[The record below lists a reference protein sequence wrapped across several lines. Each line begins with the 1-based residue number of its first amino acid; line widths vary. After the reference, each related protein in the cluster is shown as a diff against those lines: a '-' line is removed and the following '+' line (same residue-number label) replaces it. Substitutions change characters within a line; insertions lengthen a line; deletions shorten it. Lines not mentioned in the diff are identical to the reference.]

1 MTPSDLSLQGRVP
14 DCDASATL
22 RKSRLSSNANLQ
34 ICKAELCNVGGL
46 SMGKRHRIFAGA
58 QLRVLR
64 ERRKVAQA
72 ELAAQ
77 LGISPSYLS
86 QLEHDDRPLTARLI
100 ERVASLFPLDWPE
113 FPGED
118 TDQLALMLREAAS
131 DPLFAEPVALDTVA
145 RIAEQQ
151 PGFARRFVELH
162 EALRR
167 ANQRLEMIDEALT
180 VDTDEGARLPW
191 EEVRDWFHLSN
202 NYVDPIDRAA
212 EELAINIAGEGEVAN
227 TEALRWHLSEKHG
240 ITVELRHEEV
250 LRSFNSAERVLRI
263 GAGQPVTG
271 IRFQIAYHVAA
282 MTLGPLIREIAGA
295 ARLRSEVAR
304 ELLTVGL
311 ANYAAGAVL
320 MPYGHFRRLARE
332 YRHDIDRLALFYQT
346 SFEQTC
352 HRLSTMQREGERGLP
367 IFFCRV
373 DMAGNITKRHS
384 ATRFQFAR
392 FGGAC
397 PLWVVHEAAAI
408 PDRILVQL
416 AETPDGV
423 RYVSIAK
430 GLVKASGRYDR
441 TPRRYAVA
449 LGCELQHAGEF
460 IYADGLDIRSEKGV
474 TPIGVSCRI
483 CPRTDCDQRAYPPS
497 DRSISVDLFHRGVVP
512 FSVAPEGRGKQ
523 SQSRIASKPEPE

>member
-1 MTPSDLSLQGRVP
+1 MS
-14 DCDASATL
+14 
-22 RKSRLSSNANLQ
+22 
-34 ICKAELCNVGGL
+34 
-46 SMGKRHRIFAGA
+46 KRHRIFAGA
-58 QLRVLR
+58 QLRELR
-64 ERRKVAQA
+64 ERRQLLQA
-72 ELAAQ
+72 ELAGQ
-77 LGISPSYLS
+77 LGISPAYLS
-86 QLEHDDRPLTARLI
+86 QLEHDDRPLTPRLM
-100 ERVASLFPLDWPE
+100 ERVASLFPLDWQE

-131 DPLFAEPVALDTVA
+131 DPLFAEPMPLDTVT

-151 PGFARRFVELH
+151 PHFARRFVALH
-162 EALRR
+162 AALHR

-180 VDTDEGARLPW
+180 VDTDDGARLPW

-212 EELAINIAGEGEVAN
+212 EQLAAAIAGEGQVVT
-227 TEALRWHLSEKHG
+227 TEGLRQHLFDKHAS
-240 ITVELRHEEV
+240 TVELTHDPA
-250 LRSFNSAERVLRI
+250 LRSFDTEQRVLRI
-263 GAGQPVTG
+263 GANQPGSG

-282 MTLGPLIREIAGA
+282 MTLGPVIHEIAA
-295 ARLRSEVAR
+295 SADLRSEVAR

-311 ANYAAGAVL
+311 ANYAAGALL

-332 YRHDIDRLALFYQT
+332 FRHDVDRLALFHDT

-416 AETPDGV
+416 AETPDGL

-430 GLVKASGRYDR
+430 GLVKASGRFDR

-449 LGCELQHAGEF
+449 LGCELEHAEEF
-460 IYADGLDIRSEKGV
+460 IYADGLDIASPKAI

-497 DRSISVDLFHRGVVP
+497 DRNISVDMFQRGIVP
-512 FSVAPEGRGKQ
+512 FMVAP
-523 SQSRIASKPEPE
+523 

>member
-1 MTPSDLSLQGRVP
+1 MS
-14 DCDASATL
+14 
-22 RKSRLSSNANLQ
+22 
-34 ICKAELCNVGGL
+34 
-46 SMGKRHRIFAGA
+46 KRHRIFAGA

-64 ERRKVAQA
+64 EQRQMMQA
-72 ELAAQ
+72 ELAGQ

-86 QLEHDDRPLTARLI
+86 QLEHDDRPLTPRLI
-100 ERVASLFPLDWPE
+100 ERVATLFPLDWQD

-131 DPLFAEPVALDTVA
+131 DPLFAEPVPLDTIV

-151 PGFARRFVELH
+151 PGFARRFVVLH

-180 VDTDEGARLPW
+180 VDTHEGARLPW

-202 NYVDPIDRAA
+202 NYVDQIDRTA
-212 EELAINIAGEGEVAN
+212 EQLAITMSGEGQVVT
-227 TEALRWHLSEKHG
+227 TEALRHHLFDKYG
-240 ITVELRHEEV
+240 ISVELQHQEV
-250 LRSFNSAERVLRI
+250 LRSFDVGQGVLRI
-263 GAGQPVTG
+263 GVGQSGTG
-271 IRFQIAYHVAA
+271 IRFQIAYQIAA
-282 MTLGPLIREIAGA
+282 MTLGPLIRKIAGA

-304 ELLTVGL
+304 DLLTVGL
-311 ANYAAGAVL
+311 ANYAAGALL
-320 MPYGHFRRLARE
+320 MPYRDFRRVARE
-332 YRHDIDRLALFYQT
+332 FRHDVDRLAVFFET

-397 PLWVVHEAAAI
+397 PLWVVHEAAAS

-416 AETPDGV
+416 AETPDGL

-430 GLVKASGRYDR
+430 GLVKASGRFDR

-449 LGCELQHAGEF
+449 LGCEIEHAKEF
-460 IYADGLDIRSEKGV
+460 IYADGLDIRSEKAV

-483 CPRTDCDQRAYPPS
+483 CPRVDCDQRAYPPS
-497 DRSISVDLFHRGVVP
+497 DRSISIDLFHRGVVP
-512 FSVAPEGRGKQ
+512 FTVASDGRIKQ
-523 SQSRIASKPEPE
+523 T